1 MNTDN
6 VVELEPGCSGKA
18 ALLEHALREIIY
30 SEAFN
35 DMTLAEV
42 LGALELVKYTLISH
56 LD

>member
-6 VVELEPGCSGKA
+6 VVELEPGYSGKA

-35 DMTLAEV
+35 DRTLAEV